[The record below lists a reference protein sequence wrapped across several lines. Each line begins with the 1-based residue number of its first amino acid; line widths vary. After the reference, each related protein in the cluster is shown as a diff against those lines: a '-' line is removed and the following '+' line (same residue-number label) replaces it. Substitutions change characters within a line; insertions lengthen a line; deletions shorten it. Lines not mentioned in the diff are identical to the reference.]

1 MPSLGNHDGLA
12 WRFVE
17 EIESVDEAR
26 VKYECYVP
34 TTAGV
39 LQFDADSQRRLNAV
53 LLTLTPGDKA
63 STVEWKMANNS
74 AVTLTYEK
82 LRDLIVE
89 AHALSGPQL
98 LRAFQHAQTLKAR
111 MRAGGRVTLREI
123 AQENWI

>member
-1 MPSLGNHDGLA
+1 MPSLGKHDGLA
-12 WRFVE
+12 YRLVTTVE
-17 EIESVDEAR
+17 DIDIAR
-26 VKYECYVP
+26 AKYECYVP
-34 TTAGV
+34 TPAGV

-53 LLTLTPGDKA
+53 LLTLTPGDKT
-63 STVEWKMANNS
+63 STVEWKMADNS

-111 MRAGGRVTLREI
+111 MRAGGRVTQREI
-123 AQENWI
+123 ASENWV